1 MVVPSSYCLIFL
13 RFCHSLYAAKHNAWV
28 TSPPM
33 AIWLSVVAS
42 LVVAILMVVN
52 WPETDFGRDDFRA
65 TWPVTVLIIES
76 IAHVTD
82 RCNLQR
88 STSMYNL
95 LTIIYYTWRFCD
107 EIFPDKRPNP
117 LQQNM
122 HHSFTFKPWLIL
134 LRDVRL
140 EIRYHSEIFYGFNQ
154 YPQPINNKEKTI
166 NSLFTLTRKIKR
178 VLKLFFF

>member
-107 EIFPDKRPNP
+107 EIFPDEG
-117 LQQNM
+117 Q
-122 HHSFTFKPWLIL
+122 
-134 LRDVRL
+134 
-140 EIRYHSEIFYGFNQ
+140 IRY
-154 YPQPINNKEKTI
+154 NKICTI
-166 NSLFTLTRKIKR
+166 HLLLNPD
-178 VLKLFFF
+178 

>member
-13 RFCHSLYAAKHNAWV
+13 QLCHSLYAAKHNAWV

-82 RCNLQR
+82 LKNYVWPLNCSMLTVKCDMKYPSHCTASKRGCTSKSHVMQR
-88 STSMYNL
+88 YL
-95 LTIIYYTWRFCD
+95 
-107 EIFPDKRPNP
+107 
-117 LQQNM
+117 
-122 HHSFTFKPWLIL
+122 
-134 LRDVRL
+134 
-140 EIRYHSEIFYGFNQ
+140 
-154 YPQPINNKEKTI
+154 KTI
-166 NSLFTLTRKIKR
+166 FQNFRWVVMIWKSCVFNDLRIKTMPLYYPR
-178 VLKLFFF
+178 RIQIYG

>member
-1 MVVPSSYCLIFL
+1 
-13 RFCHSLYAAKHNAWV
+13 
-28 TSPPM
+28 M

-52 WPETDFGRDDFRA
+52 RPETDFGRDDFRA

-95 LTIIYYTWRFCD
+95 LNFLTDHDGDNVPKHTWRFCD
-107 EIFPDKRPNP
+107 EIFPDEG
-117 LQQNM
+117 Q
-122 HHSFTFKPWLIL
+122 
-134 LRDVRL
+134 
-140 EIRYHSEIFYGFNQ
+140 IRY
-154 YPQPINNKEKTI
+154 NKICTI
-166 NSLFTLTRKIKR
+166 HLLLNPD
-178 VLKLFFF
+178 